1 MSALTSD
8 IHRSYRDRLR
18 ILLII
23 YFFSQNINEEEKEK
37 SYYQKEFKSEVRIQK
52 IDFLIRYPD
61 YLAYE
66 LLDLLQYPKFEDY
79 KEDIKANVKAI
90 FGNKEPDIRREDML
104 RFFYGA
110 YEDIDHI
117 IAFLVSIGFI
127 EYSSKRNLAGRVFEK
142 VYYLTEYG
150 VSKIEREILIGLEKA
165 KWYESRCNL
174 IKKYFGDLSGTE
186 LKVRQYEHEEY
197 RATPLNQYIKGIQE
211 DVRSKYQDI
220 FGEEI

>member
-1 MSALTSD
+1 MSIL
-8 IHRSYRDRLR
+8 HKSYRDRLR
-18 ILLII
+18 ILLVI
-23 YFFSQNINEEEKEK
+23 YFFSQNINEDEKEK
-37 SYYQKEFKSEVRIQK
+37 PYYQKEFKSEVRIQK

-66 LLDLLQYPKFEDY
+66 LLDLLQYPEFEEN
-79 KEDIKANVKAI
+79 KEDVKANVKEI
-90 FGNKEPDIRREDML
+90 FGNNEPDIRREDML

-127 EYSSKRNLAGRVFEK
+127 EYTSKRNLAGRVFEK

-150 VSKIEREILIGLEKA
+150 VNKIEREILNGLEKA
-165 KWYESRCNL
+165 KWYESRCHL

-197 RATPLNQYIKGIQE
+197 RTTALNQYIKGIQE
-211 DVRSKYQDI
+211 NVKRKYQGI